1 MSNALGRAARAF
13 GDTINIGVNAAT
25 GGLFNRGIGY
35 LMGASPDQVDA
46 INARMRANTG
56 VGGDLA
62 SGIGQV
68 YGFGKLMGAGRATIG
83 AVRAAPQAAALVPT
97 AGIGTAARFLTG
109 RAGPGLVPVVAATA
123 PKASTVAKAAGAA
136 GLIGLN
142 LAAGR
147 DGTVTPAPAPAAAP
161 ERPVEAALAAGRTL
175 PAEITPYE
183 RQLAALNAIFKS
195 PNATLSDLQSATGML
210 PARPKPP
217 TAKDNVLSETAAL
230 SQAIFQND
238 IKNAEELAK
247 TDPEGAR
254 ALTAK
259 AMEAEF
265 QRRAGLVGLNPM
277 NIAQAQL
284 MAPAEEE

>member
-1 MSNALGRAARAF
+1 MSDAVRRAARAF
-13 GDTINIGVNAAT
+13 GDTINVGVNAAT
-25 GGLFNRGIGY
+25 GGLLNRGIGY
-35 LMGASPDQVDA
+35 LMGATPDQVA
-46 INARMRANTG
+46 TVNARTRANTG
-56 VGGDLA
+56 VAGDLA
-62 SGIGQV
+62 SGVGQL
-68 YGFGKLMGAGRATIG
+68 YGLGKAWGAGKAAVG
-83 AVRAAPQAAALVPT
+83 AARAAPQAVALIPT
-97 AGIGTAARFLTG
+97 AGVGTAARFLTG
-109 RAGPGLVPVVAATA
+109 RAGPGLVPKAAMSA

-147 DGTVTPAPAPAAAP
+147 DDSVTPAPAVA
-161 ERPVEAALAAGRTL
+161 EQPVEAALAAGRSL

-195 PNATLSDLQSATGML
+195 PNATLTDLQSATGML

-217 TAKDNVLSETAAL
+217 TAKDNALSESAAL

-238 IKNAEELAK
+238 IKNAEELAR

-277 NIAQAQL
+277 NLAQAQL
-284 MAPAEEE
+284 MTPDEEAQ

>member
-1 MSNALGRAARAF
+1 MGNAVTRAARAF

-35 LMGASPDQVDA
+35 LMGATPEQVD
-46 INARMRANTG
+46 NMNQGMRDRTG
-56 VGGDLA
+56 LGGDLA
-62 SGIGQV
+62 NGIGQV
-68 YGFGKLMGAGRATIG
+68 YGVGKLWGGAKAVTGAARAL
-83 AVRAAPQAAALVPT
+83 PQAVSLVPT

-109 RAGPGLVPVVAATA
+109 RAGPGLMPVVAAAA

-136 GLIGLN
+136 GLIGLSV
-142 LAAGR
+142 AGGQ
-147 DGTVTPAPAPAAAP
+147 DNTVTPAKPVAAP
-161 ERPVEAALAAGRTL
+161 EKPVEAALAAGRTL

-195 PNATLSDLQSATGML
+195 PNATLTDLQSATGML
-210 PARPKPP
+210 PKPNKP
-217 TAKDNVLSETAAL
+217 ASAKDNVLSETTAL

-259 AMEAEF
+259 AMESEF